1 DDDSIPE
8 PNWLRDLLAAYAAPD
23 VGAAGG
29 LVYDP
34 SGFALQYRYAA
45 CDRTGDTD
53 FDVMPPFDDY
63 VRPGA
68 DPFVYLQG
76 TNTSFRRSCLQEIGG
91 FDEEIEY
98 YYDDVEV
105 CLQVIDRGRRVAP
118 LPGAS
123 VHHKCLAS
131 TMRNHKR
138 VIFNPFTP
146 IKDRYYFALQNG
158 TRTRPLDA
166 VVVVL
171 ARYAAWMRASGEA
184 AFRAGDLTAAQ
195 LGFYLK

>member
-1 DDDSIPE
+1 AVVAEFPGVRVADCPVVKLSRSRNIGISAAAGEVVAFIDDDSIPE

-118 LPGAS
+118 LPG
-123 VHHKCLAS
+123 
-131 TMRNHKR
+131 
-138 VIFNPFTP
+138 
-146 IKDRYYFALQNG
+146 
-158 TRTRPLDA
+158 
-166 VVVVL
+166 
-171 ARYAAWMRASGEA
+171 
-184 AFRAGDLTAAQ
+184 
-195 LGFYLK
+195 

>member
-1 DDDSIPE
+1 MRASVVINTYNRAKSLPNTLRGLRQQTHDDFEVVVVKGPCTDDTDAVVAEFPGVRVADCPVVKLSRSRNIGISAAAGEVVAFIDDDSIPE

-68 DPFVYLQG
+68 DPFVYLQ
-76 TNTSFRRSCLQEIGG
+76 
-91 FDEEIEY
+91 
-98 YYDDVEV
+98 
-105 CLQVIDRGRRVAP
+105 
-118 LPGAS
+118 
-123 VHHKCLAS
+123 
-131 TMRNHKR
+131 
-138 VIFNPFTP
+138 
-146 IKDRYYFALQNG
+146 
-158 TRTRPLDA
+158 
-166 VVVVL
+166 
-171 ARYAAWMRASGEA
+171 
-184 AFRAGDLTAAQ
+184 
-195 LGFYLK
+195 